1 MKILK
6 KIIAMTIPVM
16 ILALSVGCTPRTED
30 QTAKEKPSTPIDGFF
45 WEAKKGD
52 DSIYL
57 VASMQPSK
65 PKLDYLNSEM
75 KTILK
80 DTNAL
85 ALEINFTDQ
94 KTVKDLQE
102 QQKKELYLEKGEL
115 KDLLTKEEQTKLDKV
130 LESLNLKYKEVKD
143 LSPSGFL
150 SLVKQVEAE
159 KAGLTGTSLNSF
171 IAEKFS
177 KDKKEIVSLESNK
190 TQLEMLKKS
199 TKDLQDFINTYDA
212 DVLKSTI
219 TSMNE
224 DMDAFIKGDYDYME
238 KKANELYTKD
248 QQSYDKQYKERDIN
262 MAKKIDTLAKE
273 KNKYVVSVGTMHFF
287 GNDNILKNLENMGY
301 TITQLN
307 TNK

>member
-1 MKILK
+1 
-6 KIIAMTIPVM
+6 
-16 ILALSVGCTPRTED
+16 
-30 QTAKEKPSTPIDGFF
+30 
-45 WEAKKGD
+45 KGD

-65 PKLDYLNSEM
+65 PNLDYLNSEM

-94 KTVKDLQE
+94 KAVKELQE
-102 QQKKELYLEKGEL
+102 QQQKELYLEKGEL
-115 KDLLTKEEQTKLDKV
+115 KNLLTKEEQTKLDKV
-130 LESLNLKYKEVKD
+130 LETLNLKYKDVKD

-190 TQLEMLKKS
+190 TQLEILKKS
-199 TKDLQDFINTYDA
+199 TKDLQSFINTYNTDK
-212 DVLKSTI
+212 LKST
-219 TSMNE
+219 TKSMNE
-224 DMDAFIKGDYDYME
+224 DMDAFIKGDCEYMD

-248 QQSYDKQYKERDIN
+248 QQSYDKQYKDRDIN